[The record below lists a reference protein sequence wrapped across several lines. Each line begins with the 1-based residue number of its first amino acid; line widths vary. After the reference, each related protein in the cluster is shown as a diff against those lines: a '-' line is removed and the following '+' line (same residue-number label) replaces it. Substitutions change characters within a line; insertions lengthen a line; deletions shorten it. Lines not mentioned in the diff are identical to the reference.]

1 MALFGQN
8 TRAATPRRSRSK
20 FRAEGDK
27 AREQRAWAKAAEHY
41 RNHLLLAPDDT
52 AIWVQLGHMLKEA
65 GVHRDALLAYREAWQ
80 QTPDDV
86 DVLLHFGH
94 ALASS
99 GDLESGLAHLRQA
112 ASLGSSQAAQDLTI
126 YGEPAIASPSPE
138 RESVLPATL
147 AALATGTGDLLPVNY
162 SSITLQGDQFHAT
175 GNDPWVELDWKP
187 AARPHDAIVLLTI
200 EMTVSCGA
208 GKDAVGQLYADLGE
222 GFSERNSARFSLS
235 SGKAQVLLL
244 APQHITRLRLDPDQ
258 QQSTFSAPKLSITHL
273 ANAEDL
279 AVVVKTHAH
288 PDADCS
294 ALLRLLTEVAQS
306 GKAAKLLPPVI
317 ALDHEIDNHA
327 NFSHDYNYWLYF
339 NASPD
344 AKDYERIREMDG
356 RLAIKPKFSFVMP
369 TYNTPINL
377 LCECL
382 DSLLAQTYADFEI
395 CIADDNS
402 PNREV
407 VATLERYAAR
417 DSRVKYVARKANGHI
432 SAASNSALELAT
444 GDFIVL
450 VDHDDLIPDYTLS
463 VIAHY
468 INRHPDADI
477 FFSDEDKV
485 NLQGDRLHPYFKGC
499 FNKFLMY
506 GQNMVSHLGVYRRA
520 LVTKVG
526 GFRIGLEGSQDYD
539 LLLRCFEQTGDDG
552 IVHVPHVLY
561 NWRIL
566 PGSTAMSADQKSY
579 AIIAAQSA
587 INGHFE
593 RTGMPFRSVDGFA
606 PGCTAIKPTR
616 IFDTSVSIIIPTRN
630 GLHLLRP
637 CIDSIFQHDHANT
650 EIIIVDNGSDDTE
663 TLAYLA
669 DIAQADNVTVIQDPA
684 AFNFSRINNIAA
696 RAANG
701 KILCF
706 LNNDT
711 EVVSADWIN
720 RARAFLSLEEV
731 GIVGA
736 RLLFPEG
743 SLQHFGIALGM
754 GAHRIAGAPHLGFE
768 AASPGYFGKARLLQE
783 FSAVTA
789 ACLFIRKEDFEAVG
803 GFEEDL
809 SVAYN
814 DIDLCLKIRERRLKI
829 IADPDITLI
838 HKESRTRGSD
848 KEGARAARLAV
859 EAKWMRDRWSATLDN
874 DPYYSPNI
882 DLDRV
887 DFAYAAKPRCP
898 WPWQDDVAS
907 A

>member
-1 MALFGQN
+1 MVLFRQN
-8 TRAATPRRSRSK
+8 TRAAAPRRSRSK

-41 RNHLLLAPDDT
+41 RSHLLLAPDDT
-52 AIWVQLGHMLKEA
+52 AIWVQLGHMLKET
-65 GVHRDALLAYREAWQ
+65 GSHSDALQAYRVAWQ
-80 QTPDDV
+80 QAPEDV
-86 DVLLHFGH
+86 DILLHFGH

-99 GDLESGLAHLRQA
+99 GDLNNGLARLREA
-112 ASLGSSQAAQDLTI
+112 ASLGCSQAAQDLTI
-126 YGEPAIASPSPE
+126 YGEQIISSPSPA
-138 RESVLPATL
+138 REAVLPGTL
-147 AALATGTGDLLPVNY
+147 AALATETGDLVPVNY
-162 SSITLQGDQFHAT
+162 SSIILRGNNFHAT
-175 GNDPWVELDWKP
+175 GNDPWIELDWKP
-187 AARPHDAIVLLTI
+187 TARPQDAIVLLTI
-200 EMTVSCGA
+200 EMTVSGTA
-208 GKDAVGQLYADLGE
+208 DKAPIGQVYADMGE

-244 APQHITRLRLDPDQ
+244 MPQHITRLRLDPDQ
-258 QQSTFSAPKLSITHL
+258 QQSTFSPPKLSITQF
-273 ANAEDL
+273 ASAEDL
-279 AVVVKTHAH
+279 AATVKQHAH

-294 ALLRLLTEVAQS
+294 ALLRLLGEVSRNGQAT
-306 GKAAKLLPPVI
+306 KLLPPVI

-339 NASPD
+339 NANPD
-344 AKDYERIREMDG
+344 TGDYQKIREID
-356 RLAIKPKFSFVMP
+356 RQLAIKPKFSFVMP
-369 TYNTPINL
+369 TYNTPIDL

-382 DSLLAQTYADFEI
+382 DSLLVQSYPDFEI

-402 PNREV
+402 PNRDV

-417 DSRVKYVARKANGHI
+417 DSRVKYVARKTNGHI
-432 SAASNSALELAT
+432 SAASNSALELAS
-444 GDFIVL
+444 GDFVVL
-450 VDHDDLIPDYTLS
+450 VDHDDLIPNYTLS

-468 INRHPDADI
+468 INKHPDADI

-485 NLQGDRLHPYFKGC
+485 NLHGDRLHPYFKGC

-506 GQNMVSHLGVYRRA
+506 GQNMVSHIGVYRRT

-526 GFRIGLEGSQDYD
+526 GFRMGLEGSQDYD
-539 LLLRCFEQTGDDG
+539 LLLRCFEKCGDGG
-552 IVHVPHVLY
+552 IVHIPHVLY

-579 AIIAAQSA
+579 AITAAQSA

-593 RTGMPFRSVDGFA
+593 RTGMPFRSTDGFA

-630 GLHLLRP
+630 GLHLLKP
-637 CIDSIFQHDHANT
+637 CIDSIFQHDHANV
-650 EIIIVDNGSDDTE
+650 EIVIVDNGSDEAE

-669 DIAQADNVTVIQDPA
+669 DIARSDNVTVVRDPG
-684 AFNFSRINNIAA
+684 AFNFSRINNLAA
-696 RAANG
+696 RAAKG
-701 KILCF
+701 DILCF

-720 RARAFLSLEEV
+720 RARAFLSLNEV

-736 RLLFPEG
+736 RLLFPDG
-743 SLQHFGIALGM
+743 TLQHFGIALGM
-754 GAHRIAGAPHLGFE
+754 GAHRIAGHPHLSFE
-768 AASPGYFGKARLLQE
+768 GTSPGYFGKARLLQE

-789 ACLFIRKEDFEAVG
+789 ACMFIRKADFTSVG
-803 GFEEDL
+803 GFDEEL

-814 DIDLCLKIRERRLKI
+814 DIDLCLKIRESGLKVL
-829 IADPDITLI
+829 ADPDITLI
-838 HKESRTRGSD
+838 HKESRSRGSD
-848 KEGARAARLAV
+848 KEGSRAARLAI
-859 EAKWMRDRWSATLDN
+859 EAKWMRDRWGETLDN

-887 DFAYAAKPRCP
+887 DFAYATKPRCP
-898 WPWQDDVAS
+898 WPWEIDLPGA
-907 A
+907 